1 MTRPEQRVS
10 LNVCDNWD
18 EHPEL
23 LRGIAWA
30 TADGREP
37 CIVFQAVAEA
47 HQWCI
52 RINNFPDEPAFTL
65 LVDGGEVIHFDE
77 WPKIWG
83 DMPHLPKGDSP
94 NAAS

>member
-1 MTRPEQRVS
+1 MTHPAQRVS
-10 LNVCDNWD
+10 LNISDNWD

-23 LRGIAWA
+23 LHSVAWA

-37 CIVFQAVAEA
+37 CIVFETVMET
-47 HQWCI
+47 HKW
-52 RINNFPDEPAFTL
+52 RVRVNDFPDEPAFTL

-83 DMPHLPKGDSP
+83 VMPHCPKRGDSP
-94 NAAS
+94 HAA